1 MAHYELKNY
10 DAAQKMLQQAIEAD
24 RRNRNPKTHY
34 VLGLVMVQKHDY
46 PAAAESF
53 VTFATLAPNDPQ
65 IPKTKAML
73 EQIEKA
79 LQ

>member
-1 MAHYELKNY
+1 
-10 DAAQKMLQQAIEAD
+10 MLEQAIDAD
-24 RRNRNPKTHY
+24 RRHSNPKAHY

-46 PAAAESF
+46 PAAAQSLI
-53 VTFATLAPNDPQ
+53 TFANLAPNDSQ
-65 IPKTKAML
+65 IPKTKAIL